1 MKFNFQS
8 FFAGLLIGL
17 FFIFVAAII
26 HKGMYKPS
34 PENFKLNGSYK
45 VVYNENLT
53 QVIIID
59 QCEYIRTT
67 TGFKDGG
74 VAIIH
79 KENCRNHGKSN

>member
-1 MKFNFQS
+1 MKFNFQP
-8 FFAGLLIGL
+8 FFAGLLIVL
-17 FFIFVAAII
+17 FLIFVMAMIR
-26 HKGMYKPS
+26 MYKPS

-45 VVYNENLT
+45 VVYNENFT